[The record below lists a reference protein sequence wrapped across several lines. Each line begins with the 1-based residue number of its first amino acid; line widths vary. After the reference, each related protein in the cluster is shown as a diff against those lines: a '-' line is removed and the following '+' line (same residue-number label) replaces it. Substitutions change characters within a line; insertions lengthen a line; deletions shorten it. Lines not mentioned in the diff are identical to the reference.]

1 MKKNQFPGRI
11 GMSIVLTLAVSW
23 LAAMAHVCR
32 LHGTA
37 RYTGWQQYMRKSCPV
52 FALPNVLL
60 PLQS

>member
-1 MKKNQFPGRI
+1 
-11 GMSIVLTLAVSW
+11 MSIVLTLAVSW

-37 RYTGWQQYMRKSCPV
+37 RYTGLQQYMRKSCPV